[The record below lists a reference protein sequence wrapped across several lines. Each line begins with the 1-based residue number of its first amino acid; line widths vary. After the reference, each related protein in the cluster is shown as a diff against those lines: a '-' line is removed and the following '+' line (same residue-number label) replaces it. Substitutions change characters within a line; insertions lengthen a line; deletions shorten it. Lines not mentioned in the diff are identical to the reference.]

1 MVNCYECGK
10 GKLIKKKVEYEQYS
24 TPVGKYSAEV
34 CNKCGE
40 VFFDSKVVEKIEDEL
55 KKRGLWGLGVKT
67 QVGTSGNALDIKLS
81 KRLVDF
87 FHLRKGQTVLIEP
100 KAIDRFEVEILDRQ
114 KKFD

>member
-24 TPVGKYSAEV
+24 IPIGKYSADV
-34 CNKCGE
+34 CNQCKE
-40 VFFDSKVVEKIEDEL
+40 VFFDSEVVGKIEEEL

-67 QVGTSGNALDIKLS
+67 RVGTSGNALDIKLG
-81 KRLVDF
+81 KGLIDF

-100 KAIDRFEVEILDRQ
+100 KTMDRFEVEILDYQ
-114 KKFD
+114 KKI